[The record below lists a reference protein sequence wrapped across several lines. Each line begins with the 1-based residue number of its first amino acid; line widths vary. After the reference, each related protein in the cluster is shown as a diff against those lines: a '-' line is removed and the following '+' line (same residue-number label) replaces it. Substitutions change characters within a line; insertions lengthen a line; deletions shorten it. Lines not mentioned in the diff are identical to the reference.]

1 MSRAELRERP
11 HTALWI
17 EPLAASVLMI
27 FALFV
32 NRSAEWP
39 FVWVLDLLAC
49 GGAALSR
56 RYPRLGAALTA
67 SSLAVWLPFP
77 NVVPSFAGMAFYINV
92 FAAARMNLSWKVPLM
107 LGFGGLAYLALIRN
121 SFGDPE
127 YKWASSLGM
136 LIIFV
141 AAWGAGT
148 AFRYAAR
155 GIQQERE
162 SGKERLQNLQV
173 SLARELHD
181 SVAQTLSSAA
191 MRANIALMDPG
202 VSDPTRDQLERL
214 ADECRSSAHDL
225 RQLLSSLRDQPD
237 RDVSPGP
244 LADVET
250 LRRAVESQA
259 ERLRAEGFTVDVEMD
274 LTKLSAARCQT
285 LAAITIEAANNI
297 VKHARPRSRCN
308 FSIVADDEAV
318 VGEFTN
324 VQKSTKGV
332 QQGFGLTGIQERLTL
347 LDGTCSVL
355 RRGGTWTLQA
365 RLPIGT
371 DAKQVTAPTPETSF
385 AGGATA

>member
-1 MSRAELRERP
+1 MRRRP
-11 HTALWI
+11 GHSST
-17 EPLAASVLMI
+17 
-27 FALFV
+27 
-32 NRSAEWP
+32 RWP
-39 FVWVLDLLAC
+39 C
-49 GGAALSR
+49 
-56 RYPRLGAALTA
+56 
-67 SSLAVWLPFP
+67 
-77 NVVPSFAGMAFYINV
+77 
-92 FAAARMNLSWKVPLM
+92 
-107 LGFGGLAYLALIRN
+107 
-121 SFGDPE
+121 
-127 YKWASSLGM
+127 
-136 LIIFV
+136 
-141 AAWGAGT
+141 
-148 AFRYAAR
+148 
-155 GIQQERE
+155 
-162 SGKERLQNLQV
+162 LQV

-250 LRRAVESQA
+250 LHHRRAVESQA

>member
-1 MSRAELRERP
+1 MSRAGARGITP
-11 HTALWI
+11 AALWI
-17 EPLAASVLMI
+17 EPLAASVLMA

-39 FVWVLDLLAC
+39 WLWVLDLLAC
-49 GGAALSR
+49 GGAAISR
-56 RYPRLGAALTA
+56 KYALPGAVLTA
-67 SSLAVWLPFP
+67 LSLAVWLPFP
-77 NVVPSFAGMAFYINV
+77 NLVPSFAGMAFYINI

-107 LGFGGLAYLALIRN
+107 LGFGVLAYLSLVRN
-121 SFGDPE
+121 SFGEPQ
-127 YKWASSLGM
+127 YRWTSSLGM
-136 LIIFV
+136 LIIFLV
-141 AAWGAGT
+141 AWGGGT
-148 AFRYAAR
+148 AFRYAVR

-162 SGKERLQNLQV
+162 SSEERLQSLQV

-202 VSDPTRDQLERL
+202 VSELTRDQLERL

-237 RDVSPGP
+237 REAIPGP
-244 LADVET
+244 LADVES
-250 LRRAVESQA
+250 LRQTVEAQA
-259 ERLRAEGFTVDVEMD
+259 ERLRADGFTVNVDVT

-297 VKHARPRSRCN
+297 MKHAKPASRCA
-308 FSIVADDEAV
+308 FSIIADDEAV

-355 RRGGTWTLQA
+355 RRGGKWTLQA

-371 DAKQVTAPTPETSF
+371 DAKQVTAATPETSF
-385 AGGATA
+385 AEGATA